1 MQCIVNDKVSQGIGP
16 NKKTAKKI
24 AAEAMLVI
32 MGHEPSVGVS
42 SSFCF
47 ELISSSRTAPKKG
60 SLQRP
65 KERTKVLHYR
75 KWLLILRA

>member
-42 SSFCF
+42 SSFF
-47 ELISSSRTAPKKG
+47 LSYLQVLGLHRRREAFKG
-60 SLQRP
+60 GRQ
-65 KERTKVLHYR
+65 ERKCCTTENGC
-75 KWLLILRA
+75 

>member
-1 MQCIVNDKVSQGIGP
+1 MFLIFLSEREPIYQVISEKSVQRKKEFIMQCIVNDKVSQGIGP

-42 SSFCF
+42 
-47 ELISSSRTAPKKG
+47 
-60 SLQRP
+60 
-65 KERTKVLHYR
+65 
-75 KWLLILRA
+75 